1 MLSENIKI
9 NISGVEIEVSRG
21 TSLLEISKLFNKKN
35 IKPVVATINST
46 VCELNAIPNNGDN
59 IEFLDTTDSRANRI
73 YVSGLILLLNYAFN
87 EIYHGRNII
96 TVKHSADKAL
106 CIETSNKITKMDLLN
121 IEKKMRSVVDANL
134 PISRVTVLK
143 TEAVEYF
150 KKTNDISK
158 VNLLE
163 YMTSTYVHLYK
174 IGNMYDYIFSK
185 MPSETS
191 CLDNFKLNYLDDN
204 EFVLQY
210 PTVYSDKITEY
221 THHEKLFEVFREA
234 KEWGKLIHIENS
246 SDLNKVVSL
255 GYMDHLI
262 RISET
267 LMNNR
272 MLDQVKAVKKN
283 NNKVK
288 VILIAG
294 PSSSGK
300 TTATTKLAVYLHS
313 FGLTPKIISMDNFFK
328 DRVDTPKKANG
339 DYDFEC
345 LEAIDL
351 KLFNKTIKDLL
362 EGKTVKMP
370 TFDFY
375 SGEKKFKTE
384 MSLAP
389 TDILLIEGIHALNPK
404 LLSDIDR
411 KLKYKIYLSP
421 LTAVNIDRDNRIYLT
436 DTRLLRRMI
445 RDNRTR
451 GYTVSDT
458 LKLWKDVREGEEKYI
473 FPYQDEADY
482 VFDTSLIYEF
492 CILKTYVMPLL
503 YSVKSDDPNYSE
515 AVRLMKVL
523 NVFLPIPSEA
533 IPADSILREF
543 IGGSCF
549 SVD

>member
-1 MLSENIKI
+1 MLVENII
-9 NISGVEIEVSRG
+9 LNIDGVKREVSKG
-21 TSLLEISKLFNKKN
+21 TPLLEISKMIKNKGRL
-35 IKPVVATINST
+35 PVVALVNDI
-46 VCELNAIPNNGDN
+46 VCELSHVPNDGDN
-59 IEFLDTTDSRANRI
+59 IEFLDVTSPMANRI
-73 YVSGLILLLNYAFN
+73 YVNGLILLLNYAFN
-87 EIYHGRNII
+87 EVYGNKNKI
-96 TVKHSADKAL
+96 TVKHSVDKSV
-106 CIETSNKITKMDLLN
+106 CIETEKNITKEELN
-121 IEKKMRSVVDANL
+121 TIAKKMEAVIEANL
-134 PISRVTVLK
+134 PITKITVLK
-143 TEAVEYF
+143 NEAVEYF
-150 KKTNDISK
+150 RKNNDMSK
-158 VNLLE
+158 VHLLE

-191 CLDNFKLNYLDDN
+191 CLEEFKLTYLDEK
-204 EFVLQY
+204 EFILQF
-210 PTVYSDKITEY
+210 PIIYSGKMDDY
-221 THHEKLFEVFREA
+221 VHHEKLFEVFKEA
-234 KEWGKLIHIENS
+234 KEWGKLIHVENS
-246 SDLNKVVSL
+246 SDLNKVVSM

-272 MLDQVKAVKKN
+272 ILDQVKMIRKT
-283 NNKVK
+283 NNKIRV
-288 VILIAG
+288 VLIAG

-300 TTATTKLAVYLHS
+300 TTSCAKLAVYLHS
-313 FGLTPKIISMDNFFK
+313 FGLTPKMISMDNFFK
-328 DRVDTPKKANG
+328 ERVDTPRKANG
-339 DYDFEC
+339 EYDFEC

-362 EGKTVKMP
+362 DGKTVKMP

-384 MSLAP
+384 MTLAP

-404 LLSDIDR
+404 LLAEVDR

-436 DTRLLRRMI
+436 DNRLLRRMI

-458 LKLWKDVREGEEKYI
+458 LKIWKDVREGEEKYI

-482 VFDTSLIYEF
+482 VFDTALIYEY

-503 YSVKSDDPNYSE
+503 YSVKPDDPNYSE

-523 NVFLPIPSEA
+523 DVFLPIPSEA

-543 IGGSCF
+543 IGGGCYNI
-549 SVD
+549 

>member
-1 MLSENIKI
+1 MLVENIKV
-9 NISGVEIEVSRG
+9 NISGMEIEVAKG
-21 TSLLEISKLFNKKN
+21 TSLLEISKMFNTKEY
-35 IKPVVATINST
+35 KPIIAKVNGT
-46 VCELNAIPNNGDN
+46 VSELSLIPNDNDN
-59 IEFLDTTDSRANRI
+59 IEFLDYTNSIANRV

-87 EIYHGRNII
+87 EIFHGSNII

-106 CIETSNKITKMDLLN
+106 CIETSKKITKEELLN
-121 IEKKMRSVVDANL
+121 VEKKMLSIVDANL
-134 PISRVTVLK
+134 PITRVAVLK
-143 TEAVEYF
+143 KEAIDYF
-150 KKTNDISK
+150 KKNNDMSK
-158 VNLLE
+158 VHLLE
-163 YMTSTYVHLYK
+163 YSTSTYVHLYK
-174 IGNMYDYIFSK
+174 IGNMYDYIVGN

-191 CLDNFKLNYLDDN
+191 CLNNFKLLLLDDD
-204 EFVLQY
+204 EMILQF
-210 PTVYSDKITEY
+210 PTVYSTKIKDY
-221 THHEKLFEVFREA
+221 VHHEKLFEVFREA
-234 KEWGKLIHIENS
+234 KEWGKLIHVENA

-272 MLDQVKAVKKN
+272 ILDQVKKIKKT
-283 NNKVK
+283 NNKIK
-288 VILIAG
+288 VVLIAG

-300 TTATTKLAVYLHS
+300 TTSCTKLAVYLHS
-313 FGLTPKIISMDNFFK
+313 FGLTPKMISMDNFFK
-328 DRVDTPKKANG
+328 ERVETPRKANG
-339 DYDFEC
+339 EYDFEC
-345 LEAIDL
+345 LEAVDL
-351 KLFNKTIKDLL
+351 KLFNKTIKDLID
-362 EGKTVKMP
+362 GKTVKMP

-384 MSLAP
+384 MTLAP

-404 LLSDIDR
+404 LLVDVDR

-451 GYTVSDT
+451 GYNVSET
-458 LKLWKDVREGEEKYI
+458 LKLWKDVRDGEEKNI

-492 CILKTYVMPLL
+492 CVLKTYVMPLL
-503 YSVKSDDPNYSE
+503 YSVSSDDPNYSE
-515 AVRLMKVL
+515 ALRLMRVL
-523 NVFLPIPSEA
+523 DIFLPIPSEA

-549 SVD
+549 

>member
-1 MLSENIKI
+1 MLVENIKV
-9 NISGVEIEVSRG
+9 NISGMEIEVAKG
-21 TSLLEISKLFNKKN
+21 TSLLEISKMFNTKEHRPIIAKVN
-35 IKPVVATINST
+35 GT
-46 VCELNAIPNNGDN
+46 VCELSLIPNNNDN
-59 IEFLDTTDSRANRI
+59 IEFLDYTNSIANRV

-87 EIYHGRNII
+87 EIFHGSNVI
-96 TVKHSADKAL
+96 TVKHSADKSL
-106 CIETSNKITKMDLLN
+106 CIETSNNITKEDVES
-121 IEKKMRSVVDANL
+121 IEKKMLSIVDANL
-134 PISRVTVLK
+134 PISRVAVLK
-143 TEAVEYF
+143 KEAIDYF
-150 KKTNDISK
+150 KKNNDMSK
-158 VNLLE
+158 VHLLE
-163 YMTSTYVHLYK
+163 YSTNSYIHLYK
-174 IGNMYDYIFSK
+174 IGNMYDYVIGT

-191 CLDNFKLNYLDDN
+191 CLNNFKLLLLDDN
-204 EFVLQY
+204 EIILQF
-210 PTVYSDKITEY
+210 PTIYSDKIKEY
-221 THHEKLFEVFREA
+221 VHHEKLFEVFKDAR
-234 KEWGKLIHIENS
+234 EWGKLIHVENS

-272 MLDQVKAVKKN
+272 ILDQVKAIRKT
-283 NNKVK
+283 NNKIK

-300 TTATTKLAVYLHS
+300 TTSCAKLAVYLHS
-313 FGLTPKIISMDNFFK
+313 FGLTPKMISMDNFFK
-328 DRVDTPKKANG
+328 ERTDTPKKANG
-339 DYDFEC
+339 EYDFEC
-345 LEAIDL
+345 LEAVDL
-351 KLFNKTIKDLL
+351 KLFNKSIKDLID
-362 EGKTVKMP
+362 GKKVKMP

-384 MSLAP
+384 MTLAP

-404 LLSDIDR
+404 LLPEVDR

-451 GYTVSDT
+451 GYNVSDT
-458 LKLWKDVREGEEKYI
+458 LKLWKDVREGEEKNV

-492 CILKTYVMPLL
+492 CVLKTYVMPLL
-503 YSVKSDDPNYSE
+503 YSVSNDDPNYSE
-515 AVRLMKVL
+515 ALRLMRVL
-523 NVFLPIPSEA
+523 DIFLPIPSEA

-549 SVD
+549 

>member
-1 MLSENIKI
+1 MLVENIKV
-9 NISGVEIEVSRG
+9 NIDGMEMEVGKG
-21 TSLLEISKLFNKKN
+21 TTLLEISKMFNKTTR
-35 IKPVVATINST
+35 KPVIAKVNDE
-46 VCELNAIPNNGDN
+46 VCELNTAVNNNDD
-59 IEFLDTTDSRANRI
+59 IKFLDATDSVGNRV
-73 YVSGLILLLNYAFN
+73 YVSGLILLINYAFN
-87 EIYHGRNII
+87 EIYRGQNII
-96 TVKHSADKAL
+96 TVKHSVDKAL
-106 CIETSNKITKMDLLN
+106 CIETSGKITKSDIQN
-121 IEKKMRSVVDANL
+121 IEKKMHSIVDANL
-134 PISRVTVLK
+134 PITRVTVLK
-143 TEAVEYF
+143 NEAIEYF
-150 KKTNDISK
+150 KKNNDISK
-158 VNLLE
+158 IHLLE
-163 YMTSTYVHLYK
+163 YMTSSYVHLYK
-174 IGNMYDYIFSK
+174 IGNIYDYIFSK
-185 MPSETS
+185 MPCETS
-191 CLDNFKLNYLDDN
+191 CLDEFKLTYLNEN
-204 EFVLQY
+204 EFVIQF
-210 PTVYSDKITEY
+210 PTVFHDKIGEY
-221 THHEKLFEVFREA
+221 VHHEKLFEVFKEA
-234 KEWGKLIHIENS
+234 KEWGRLIHVENS

-272 MLDQVKAVKKN
+272 ILDQVKKIRKTNSKIRIV
-283 NNKVK
+283 
-288 VILIAG
+288 LIAG

-313 FGLTPKIISMDNFFK
+313 FGLTPKMISMDNFFK

-339 DYDFEC
+339 EYDFEC

-351 KLFNKTIKDLL
+351 KLFNKTIKDLI

-384 MSLAP
+384 MTLAP

-404 LLSDIDR
+404 LLVDVE
-411 KLKYKIYLSP
+411 KEYKYKIYLSP

-451 GYTVSDT
+451 GYNVSDT
-458 LKLWKDVREGEEKYI
+458 LRLWKDVREGEEKYI

-492 CILKTYVMPLL
+492 CLLKTYVMPLL

-515 AVRLMKVL
+515 ALRLMKVL

-549 SVD
+549 

>member
-1 MLSENIKI
+1 MIVDSIKV
-9 NISGVEIEVSRG
+9 NVSGMEIEVSRG
-21 TSLLEISKLFNKKN
+21 TTLLEISKMFKSKGR
-35 IKPVVATINST
+35 KPIVGLVNDA
-46 VCELNAIPNNGDN
+46 VHELSYVPNENDN
-59 IEFLDTTDSRANRI
+59 IEFLDVTNSSANRI
-73 YVSGLILLLNYAFN
+73 YVNGLILLINYAFN
-87 EIYHGRNII
+87 ELYRNKNRII
-96 TVKHSADKAL
+96 VKHSVDKAI
-106 CIETSNKITKMDLLN
+106 CIETEQKITKEELIN
-121 IEKKMRSVVDANL
+121 VEKKMQAVVEANL
-134 PISRVTVLK
+134 PINKVTVLK
-143 TEAVEYF
+143 NEALDYF
-150 KKTNDISK
+150 KKTNDLSK
-158 VNLLE
+158 VHLLE

-174 IGNMYDYIFSK
+174 IGNMYNYIFSK
-185 MPSETS
+185 MPSETA
-191 CLDNFKLNYLDDN
+191 CLDEFKLLYLNEN
-204 EFVLQY
+204 EFILQY
-210 PTVYSDKITEY
+210 PVKKTGKIEPY
-221 THHEKLFEVFREA
+221 VHHEKLFDVFKEA
-234 KEWGKLIHIENS
+234 KDWGKLIHVENS

-272 MLDQVKAVKKN
+272 ILDQVKAIKKT
-283 NNKVK
+283 NNKIK
-288 VILIAG
+288 VVLIAG

-300 TTATTKLAVYLHS
+300 TTSCTKLAVYLHS
-313 FGLTPKIISMDNFFK
+313 FGLTPKMISMDNFFK
-328 DRVDTPKKANG
+328 DRVDTPIKANG
-339 DYDFEC
+339 EYDFEC

-362 EGKTVKMP
+362 DGKTVKMP

-375 SGEKKFKTE
+375 SGEKKFKSE
-384 MSLAP
+384 MTLSP

-404 LLSDIDR
+404 LLNDIDP

-421 LTAVNIDRDNRIYLT
+421 LTAVNIDRDNRINLT

-451 GYTVSDT
+451 GYNVSET

-473 FPYQDEADY
+473 FPYQDEADC

-492 CILKTYVMPLL
+492 CLLKTYVMPLL

-549 SVD
+549 

>member
-1 MLSENIKI
+1 MLEENIKI
-9 NISGVEIEVSRG
+9 NVDGMEIEVIKG
-21 TSLLEISKLFNKKN
+21 TNLLEISKMFNKKDR
-35 IKPVVATINST
+35 KPILAKINGTI
-46 VCELNAIPNNGDN
+46 CELNTVPKDN
-59 IEFLDTTDSRANRI
+59 DDIEFVDLTNSVANRV

-87 EIYHGRNII
+87 EIYHGKNTI
-96 TVKHSADKAL
+96 TVKHSVDKAL
-106 CIETSNKITKMDLLN
+106 CIETSNKITKTELSN
-121 IEKKMRSVVDANL
+121 IEKKMMSIVDANL

-143 TEAVEYF
+143 SEAMDYF
-150 KKTNDISK
+150 NKTNDLSK
-158 VNLLE
+158 VHLLE
-163 YMTSTYVHLYK
+163 YLTSTYVHLYK
-174 IGNMYDYIFSK
+174 IGNMYDYITNK

-191 CLDNFKLNYLDDN
+191 CLNEFKLTYLDDF
-204 EFVLQY
+204 EFILQF
-210 PTVYSDKITEY
+210 PSVYSNKITEY
-221 THHEKLFEVFREA
+221 VHHEKLFEVFKEA
-234 KEWGKLIHIENS
+234 KEWGKLMHIETA
-246 SDLNKVVSL
+246 SDLNRVVSL

-272 MLDQVKAVKKN
+272 ILDQVKAVKKSN
-283 NNKVK
+283 SKVK

-300 TTATTKLAVYLHS
+300 TTAATKLAVYLHS
-313 FGLTPKIISMDNFFK
+313 FGLTPKMISMDNFFK

-339 DYDFEC
+339 EYDFEC

-362 EGKTVKMP
+362 DGKTVKMP

-375 SGEKKFKTE
+375 SGEKKFKNE
-384 MSLAP
+384 MTLAP

-411 KLKYKIYLSP
+411 NVKYKIYLSP

-451 GYTVSDT
+451 GYNVSDT
-458 LKLWKDVREGEEKYI
+458 LRLWKDVREGEEKYI

-503 YSVKSDDPNYSE
+503 YSVKQDDPNYSE
-515 AVRLMKVL
+515 ALRLMKVL
-523 NVFLPIPSEA
+523 SVFLPIPSEA

-549 SVD
+549 

>member
-1 MLSENIKI
+1 MLVENIKVSI
-9 NISGVEIEVSRG
+9 NDMEIEVAKG
-21 TSLLEISKLFNKKN
+21 TSLLEISKMFKSEGRPA
-35 IKPVVATINST
+35 IVAIVNDEL
-46 VCELNAIPNNGDN
+46 CELTHIPNDGDN
-59 IEFLDTTDSRANRI
+59 IEFLDCVSPHANRI
-73 YVSGLILLLNYAFN
+73 YINGLILLINYAFN
-87 EIYHGRNII
+87 EIYRSKNRI
-96 TVKHSADKAL
+96 TVKHSVDRAI
-106 CIETSNKITKMDLLN
+106 CIETEKAITKEELN
-121 IEKKMRSVVDANL
+121 AVEKKMNAIVEANL
-134 PISRVTVLK
+134 PITKMTVLK
-143 TEAVEYF
+143 SEAIDYF
-150 KKTNDISK
+150 KKTNDTSK

-163 YMTSTYVHLYK
+163 FMTSTYVHLYK
-174 IGNMYDYIFSK
+174 IGNLYDYMFSK

-191 CLDNFKLNYLDDN
+191 CLNEFKLTYLDET
-204 EFVLQY
+204 EFVLRF
-210 PTVYSDKITEY
+210 PDPFTGKIKEY
-221 THHEKLFEVFREA
+221 VHHEKMFEVFKEA
-234 KEWGKLIHIENS
+234 KEWGKLIHVENS
-246 SDLNKVVSL
+246 SDLNRVVSM

-272 MLDQVKAVKKN
+272 ILDQVKTIQKT

-288 VILIAG
+288 VVLIAG

-300 TTATTKLAVYLHS
+300 TTSCTKLAVYLHS
-313 FGLTPKIISMDNFFK
+313 FGLTPKMISMDNFFK
-328 DRVDTPKKANG
+328 DRVDTPRKANG

-362 EGKTVKMP
+362 DGKTVKMP
-370 TFDFY
+370 EFDFY
-375 SGEKKFKTE
+375 SGEKKFKKE
-384 MSLAP
+384 MTLAP

-404 LLSDIDR
+404 LLSDVDR

-421 LTAVNIDRDNRIYLT
+421 LTSVNIDRDNRVYLT

-451 GYTVSDT
+451 GYNVSDT

-473 FPYQDEADY
+473 FPYQDEADF

-492 CILKTYVMPLL
+492 CLLKTYVMPLL
-503 YSVKSDDPNYSE
+503 FSVKSDDPNYSE

-543 IGGSCF
+543 IGGGCF
-549 SVD
+549 GI